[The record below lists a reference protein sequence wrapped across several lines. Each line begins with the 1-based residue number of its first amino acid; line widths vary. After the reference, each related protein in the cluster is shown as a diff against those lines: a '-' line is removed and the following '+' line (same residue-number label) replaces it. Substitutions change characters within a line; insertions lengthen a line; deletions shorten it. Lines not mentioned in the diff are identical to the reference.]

1 MLFLMSFLLSLL
13 HFVYFFSFL
22 QTVDVIAHGY
32 FHLKNHRKR
41 KCNKSPEGS
50 SSKLFINTHTR
61 AII

>member
-1 MLFLMSFLLSLL
+1 
-13 HFVYFFSFL
+13 
-22 QTVDVIAHGY
+22 VIAHGY